1 MIKIGVAYA
10 TPADQVWY
18 NVDVQ
23 KGVTIREAIEISGI
37 LKQFPEINLEDQK
50 VGIFGKIAQLDT
62 LPREGDRIEIYR
74 PITVDPSTVKRRKK
88 NHDPKRKLRHE

>member
-1 MIKIGVAYA
+1 MIKIGVAFA
-10 TPADQVWY
+10 TPANQVWY

-23 KGVTIREAIEISGI
+23 KGATIREVIEISGI
-37 LKQFPEINLEDQK
+37 LEQFPEINLENQE
-50 VGIFGKIAQLDT
+50 VGIFGKVVQLEA

-88 NHDPKRKLRHE
+88 APRPKKKASS

>member
-10 TPADQVWY
+10 TPDKQVWY

-23 KGVTIREAIEISGI
+23 KGVTVQEVIGVSGI
-37 LKQFPEINLEDQK
+37 LEQFPEINLEDQK
-50 VGIFGKIAQLDT
+50 VGIFGKIVQLDA
-62 LPREGDRIEIYR
+62 LPQEGDRIEIYR

-88 NHDPKRKLRHE
+88 VPRLKKKKASS